1 MTQTKLGS
9 FLESCTNT
17 VISFLTAM
25 IVGHFLYPLFGFRP
39 SVSENAAI
47 TFVFLVVS
55 MIRSYVIR
63 RWFNKLSSRPAPAPV
78 EYEPV
83 VLSNQQ
89 IHKGI
94 KLIRHRLLEDL
105 RKFTIDDIN
114 RVQCPIKFPGWGYIA
129 GKTKGWW
136 INNELQIVEGDS
148 DLHNSELCVV
158 VRGKAAIL
166 IECRLEV
173 MVGPDSMEWVTRL
186 QIITPGIVGALIMP
200 SGNKFESVADFEA
213 LPGPVQ
219 RVMMDVLDAL
229 LTRERGRYEEDPTDA
244 ILEYKQ

>member
-1 MTQTKLGS
+1 MAQTKLGS

-47 TFVFLVVS
+47 TFVFLMVS

-63 RWFNKLSSRPAPAPV
+63 RWFNKLSSHPAPAPV

-105 RKFTIDDIN
+105 REFTIDDIN

-148 DLHNSELCVV
+148 DLHNSELCIVV
-158 VRGKAAIL
+158 KGKAAIL
-166 IECRLEV
+166 IECRLEQIV
-173 MVGPDSMEWVTRL
+173 HDSMGWITRL
-186 QIITPGIVGALIMP
+186 WVITPEFADTLLMP
-200 SGNKFESVADFEA
+200 SGIKFESVEDFEA